1 MPQFR
6 YRGRDAQGRPS
17 QGELAGADAQA
28 VAQELMARQITPL
41 TIEAV
46 AGPAWHLAWRQRW
59 ANWRERPVTGQDL
72 QLFCRQMHTLLKSG
86 VPILRALEGLRQ
98 SAVNPVMARVVG
110 EVATDLQ
117 AGRELSSCL
126 LRHRRV
132 FSHFYCSMVQV
143 GELTGRL
150 DEVFLR
156 LAEHLEF
163 ERDMVERVRTALR
176 YPSFVVLAIGAALVI
191 INLLVIPAFAKVF
204 ATFHAQLPLLTRVL
218 IATSNAMMQHGLS
231 LLLLLAALVTG
242 WRYLLR
248 QPAGRLRWDRWKLRL
263 PLAGPIATKAVL
275 ARFCASFAMSMRSGV
290 PIASGLSSVA
300 LAVDNLY
307 LRALVE
313 RMRDGIERGD
323 SVHRNAVTAGVF
335 TPVILQMI
343 AVGEETG
350 CLDDMMD
357 EVAQLYRA
365 EVDSQLKRLSAQIE
379 PLLIVLLG
387 AMVMVLALGV
397 FLPMWDLGA
406 AARGGTG
413 G

>member
-6 YRGRDAQGRPS
+6 YLGRDDRGQKS
-17 QGELAGADAQA
+17 QGEMQGQDAQS
-28 VAQELMARQITPL
+28 VARDLLAQRITPL
-41 TIEAV
+41 TIDLVRGPSLTERLQAWLV
-46 AGPAWHLAWRQRW
+46 AL
-59 ANWRERPVTGQDL
+59 REPRVTAQDL
-72 QLFCRQMHTLLKSG
+72 QLFSRQIHTLLKSG

-98 SAVNPVMARVVG
+98 SAVNPAMGRVVQ
-110 EVATDLQ
+110 EVASGLQ
-117 AGRELSSCL
+117 SGRDLSSCL
-126 LRHRRV
+126 ARHPRV

-150 DEVFLR
+150 DEVFLN

-163 ERDMVERVRTALR
+163 EREMVERVSSALR
-176 YPSFVVLAIGAALVI
+176 YPSFVVAAIAGAMVI

-204 ATFHAQLPLLTRVL
+204 ASFHAQLPWLTRVL
-218 IATSNAMMQHGLS
+218 IATSQGMVQYGG
-231 LLLLLAALVTG
+231 LLLLALVLLGLSLRHALN
-242 WRYLLR
+242 
-248 QPAGRLRWDRWKLRL
+248 QPAGRLLWDRLKLRL

-290 PIASGLSSVA
+290 PIASGLASVA
-300 LAVDNLY
+300 LAVDNAH
-307 LRALVE
+307 LRTLVE

-323 SVHRNAVTAGVF
+323 SVHRNAVAAGVF

-357 EVAQLYRA
+357 EVAQLYRG
-365 EVDSQLKRLSAQIE
+365 EVDFQLKRLSAQIE
-379 PLLIVLLG
+379 PILIVVLG
-387 AMVMVLALGV
+387 ALVMVLALGV

-406 AARGGTG
+406 AARGGAG
-413 G
+413 